1 MINNLEAIRAR
12 ADIVEVIGSFV
23 PLKQQGRN
31 FVVCCPFHG
40 EKTPSLVVND
50 SRNLWHCFGCGAGG
64 DIFKFVSEFEKC
76 DFTTAVEKVA
86 ALCGGEVEKSRENGE
101 LKGVFEFYEALNEW
115 FKSNLRQNKAL
126 QEYLFKR
133 GLQKEDF
140 KSFNIGFCPPN
151 NEVLAWLKKK
161 NYTALAQKLGV
172 LKKSFCLF
180 AGRITFAF
188 LQENKIIGFSGR
200 VTPDFKPYSDFV
212 PPKYINSSESAVFKK
227 SEFLYNFTQERKNIA
242 TLGECFVCEGFFD
255 AIALSKLGVKG
266 AVATCGTAFSE
277 GHLKKFARLNARLN
291 FVFDNDTAGFEAAR
305 KAGNLAYNAGFFD
318 ARVGVF
324 KREFRRKKDAGEIL
338 KEFAGV
344 KVERKLDA
352 NKLYDFYSVF
362 EFVARRE
369 LKLAKNTR
377 EAQNALN
384 AAKQRLANCKE
395 ELFRAQFEKELEA
408 VFAVKPNTPPLT
420 AAKNLSKPNLVLTK
434 MVKSL
439 LNLPRENLK
448 SILEFYSFA
457 FCGSFAASLSEFVKT
472 GELDKK
478 LRALELDARVG
489 VVFDESL
496 AALLRFFYCKWC
508 EEQIAL
514 ASAKKDFDLVVSLSQ
529 KLERANG
536 D

>member
-1 MINNLEAIRAR
+1 M
-12 ADIVEVIGSFV
+12 IGSFV

-31 FVVCCPFHG
+31 FVACCPFHG

-86 ALCGGEVEKSRENGE
+86 ALCGSEVVKSRENGE
-101 LKGVFEFYEALNEW
+101 LKGVFEFYEALNEF
-115 FKSNLRQNKAL
+115 FKASLRKNEVL

-140 KSFNIGFCPPN
+140 ESFNIGFCPSN

-161 NYTALAQKLGV
+161 NFTALAEKLGV
-172 LKKSFCLF
+172 LKKGFCLF

-200 VTPDFKPYSDFV
+200 VTPDFKPHGDFV

-227 SEFLYNFTQERKNIA
+227 SEFLYNFTHERKNIA

-305 KAGNLAYNAGFFD
+305 KAGILAYNAGFLTP
-318 ARVGVF
+318 ALVF
-324 KREFRRKKDAGEIL
+324 
-338 KEFAGV
+338 
-344 KVERKLDA
+344 
-352 NKLYDFYSVF
+352 
-362 EFVARRE
+362 
-369 LKLAKNTR
+369 
-377 EAQNALN
+377 LN
-384 AAKQRLANCKE
+384 AS
-395 ELFRAQFEKELEA
+395 LEGKRTQGK
-408 VFAVKPNTPPLT
+408 F
-420 AAKNLSKPNLVLTK
+420 
-434 MVKSL
+434 
-439 LNLPRENLK
+439 
-448 SILEFYSFA
+448 
-457 FCGSFAASLSEFVKT
+457 
-472 GELDKK
+472 
-478 LRALELDARVG
+478 
-489 VVFDESL
+489 
-496 AALLRFFYCKWC
+496 
-508 EEQIAL
+508 
-514 ASAKKDFDLVVSLSQ
+514 
-529 KLERANG
+529 
-536 D
+536 